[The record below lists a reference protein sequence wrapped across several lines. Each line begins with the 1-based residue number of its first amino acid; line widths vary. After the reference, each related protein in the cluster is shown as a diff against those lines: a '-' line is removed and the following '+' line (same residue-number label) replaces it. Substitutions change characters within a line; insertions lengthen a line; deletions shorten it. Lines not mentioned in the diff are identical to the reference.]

1 MTINFC
7 YRDNEVKFVQVYI
20 SYSNKEPSAHHNSGT
35 YVNPAQIKLMGTHA
49 DPKTGKT
56 SFDKDWLYITVDSQ
70 NQGLRIKMLAKFK
83 EDANA

>member
-1 MTINFC
+1 
-7 YRDNEVKFVQVYI
+7 
-20 SYSNKEPSAHHNSGT
+20 
-35 YVNPAQIKLMGTHA
+35 MGTHA